1 MLELSVALS
10 DHAAL
15 VACVTIP
22 EDCLLSEPSNVARM
36 WLEKELIT
44 SKKAAKSEMG
54 SLHGDRLAIAIVT
67 TLVAVNL
74 IVFLG

>member
-1 MLELSVALS
+1 MLLWLFALQS
-10 DHAAL
+10 LKIAF
-15 VACVTIP
+15 
-22 EDCLLSEPSNVARM
+22 CLNLCM

-44 SKKAAKSEMG
+44 SKKAAKAEMG
-54 SLHGDRLAIAIVT
+54 SLHGDRIAIAIVT